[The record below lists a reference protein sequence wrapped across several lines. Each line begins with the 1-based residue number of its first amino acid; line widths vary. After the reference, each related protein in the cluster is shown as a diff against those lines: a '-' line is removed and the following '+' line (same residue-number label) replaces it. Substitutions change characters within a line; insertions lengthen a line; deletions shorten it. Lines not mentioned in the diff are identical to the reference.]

1 MKLIFLLFDVFIA
14 VLVIEFIKARH
25 SHLGKSVLG
34 LLCPAR
40 READVQYGHM
50 L

>member
-34 LLCPAR
+34 LCPAR